1 MDKIAI
7 HKHICEELTKTYEY
21 KNSRYGDSFAKVRK
35 ELGKWVIIVRLMDKL
50 ERLKVLLNN
59 PELEPDDES
68 IVDTLKDM
76 ANYCIMEVIERKV
89 DLKKQKEIG
98 DKTSL
103 ERWNEIW

>member
-1 MDKIAI
+1 
-7 HKHICEELTKTYEY
+7 
-21 KNSRYGDSFAKVRK
+21 
-35 ELGKWVIIVRLMDKL
+35 MDKL